1 MAPIKRET
9 IVIVIVSCH
18 ILSIMVDTQ
27 QIYKMSYIKCVHG
40 TIYLLL
46 STSPKPLPSCKEKKL
61 EKISQPTRRPETE
74 CYSEWKIQIFC
85 TFLVSMRFKL

>member
-9 IVIVIVSCH
+9 IAIVIVSCH

-40 TIYLLL
+40 TQYICSVYIPQT
-46 STSPKPLPSCKEKKL
+46 STILQKRRNWKN
-61 EKISQPTRRPETE
+61 SQPTKDQRQNAIVNGKYRSFAP
-74 CYSEWKIQIFC
+74 S
-85 TFLVSMRFKL
+85 